1 MEDVLKTPKVEGA
14 TGRAKPLNKRDPAQQ
29 KPDVPE
35 ANEKPEPAPK
45 PLPE

>member
-14 TGRAKPLNKRDPAQQ
+14 TGRVKPLNKRDPAQQ